1 MKKSNQILPM
11 SWATTFKLIIVMNLL
26 FSNNLFSQSFKS
38 KQLEF
43 ERVRTAYK
51 EKEAIL
57 KQRYKKAGFASLAQT
72 IFIRAF
78 KESSELELW
87 ALNTTSKKYVLIHTY
102 AICAKSG
109 ELGPKRK
116 EGDGQVPEGFYDI
129 GRFNPASNY
138 YLSLGVSYPNQSDR
152 ILGGK
157 NRLGGDIFIHGDCVT
172 IGCLPLTDT
181 FIKELY
187 IACVE
192 ARTHG
197 QKNIKVH
204 IFPYRMND
212 KNHFGFTKSNA
223 HKVALI
229 RFWEN
234 IRVGYHYFENKKTL
248 PIITVDK
255 QGKYVFKS

>member
-1 MKKSNQILPM
+1 MKKSNRTLRIFVAAAIKTIIL
-11 SWATTFKLIIVMNLL
+11 MNLL
-26 FSNNLFSQSFKS
+26 STVSVIAQTFKA

-43 ERVRTAYK
+43 GRVRTAYK
-51 EKEAIL
+51 DKETTL
-57 KQRYKKAGFASLAQT
+57 KQRYKKVGFNSLAQT
-72 IFIRAF
+72 IYIRAF
-78 KESSELELW
+78 KESGELELW

-129 GRFNPASNY
+129 GRFNPASNF

-187 IACVE
+187 VACVE
-192 ARTHG
+192 AKNHG
-197 QKNIKVH
+197 QKNIHVH

-212 KNHFGFTKSNA
+212 QNHLAFVKTYVN
-223 HKVALI
+223 KVKLVH
-229 RFWEN
+229 FWEN
-234 IRVGYHYFENKKTL
+234 IRTGYQYFENKKTL
-248 PIITVDK
+248 PIVTVDK
-255 QGKYVFKS
+255 QGKYLFK